1 MSVLTLETLPEC
13 VILEIL
19 KKCQA
24 KDLAAVSLTNTTLY
38 SVTCIDTLWK
48 HICQRELHQ
57 NVVELGNVKSYRQ
70 LYANLLHKYKSILG
84 VYQIEWDHYGS
95 LLEIKY
101 DCGNIKGISVEGT
114 VEEGKIFDDLREEV
128 LFTVKGETYPPELIC
143 LPDNDPH
150 SLTISVDQATGKL
163 ESRCKNSLR
172 HLKAFMCR
180 LEQEAN
186 IRDGDGDDFS
196 FQRLRGFMKLRFLKE
211 QLENDK
217 PMISVPLILPC
228 ADDVPT
234 SLRKNDGSIPS
245 QIITPGLFKGD
256 YSVHGVELILF
267 KYISENELH
276 GFKVTGD
283 RNVSAGKI
291 SLKCFLDYPV
301 NPTLEEQKSMEVLQ
315 NMPKEKRIVPVHELP
330 KQRFK
335 IPESVVGVQE
345 SSAVHALDYCFARY
359 HGQCQIAY
367 DNYQHPSFIPTNI
380 VVFNDNL
387 IGAVIFKLQKVSL
400 FKRVERSFQSRI
412 DKNVKSVF

>member
-1 MSVLTLETLPEC
+1 M
-13 VILEIL
+13 
-19 KKCQA
+19 
-24 KDLAAVSLTNTTLY
+24 
-38 SVTCIDTLWK
+38 
-48 HICQRELHQ
+48 
-57 NVVELGNVKSYRQ
+57 

-101 DCGNIKGISVEGT
+101 DAGNIKGISMEGT

-128 LFTVKGETYPPELIC
+128 LFTIKGDTYPPELIC
-143 LPDNDPH
+143 LPDIDPH
-150 SLTISVDQATGKL
+150 SLTISFDQATGKL

-172 HLKAFMCR
+172 HLKAFLCR

-186 IRDGDGDDFS
+186 IRDGDGEEFS
-196 FQRLRGFMKLRFLKE
+196 FQRLRGFMKLRYLKE

-228 ADDVPT
+228 ADDVPAT
-234 SLRKNDGSIPS
+234 LRKSDGTLPS

-256 YSVHGVELILF
+256 YSAHGVELILF

-276 GFKVTGD
+276 GYKVTGD

-301 NPTLEEQKSMEVLQ
+301 NPTLEEQKSMESLQ
-315 NMPKEKRIVPVHELP
+315 NMPKVKRTGPVHELP

-335 IPESVVGVQE
+335 IPDQVYGAQE
-345 SSAVHALDYCFARY
+345 SSAVHVLDHCFARY
-359 HGQCQIAY
+359 HGECQVAY
-367 DNYQHPSFIPTNI
+367 DNYQHPSFIQAHF

-387 IGAVIFKLQKVSL
+387 IGEVLFDLECVSL
-400 FKRVERSFQSRI
+400 YARVERSFQPRLCQ
-412 DKNVKSVF
+412 DVKSVF

>member
-1 MSVLTLETLPEC
+1 MSLFTLDNLPEC

-19 KKCQA
+19 KRCKGE
-24 KDLAAVSLTNTTLY
+24 DLAAVSLTCTTLY
-38 SVTCIDTLWK
+38 SVTSIDSLWK
-48 HICQRELHQ
+48 HICQRELRQ
-57 NVVELGNVKSYRQ
+57 DVVDLGSVKSYRM

-101 DCGNIKGISVEGT
+101 DAGNIKGISMEGT

-128 LFTVKGETYPPELIC
+128 LFTIKGDTYPPELIC
-143 LPDNDPH
+143 LPDIDPH
-150 SLTISVDQATGKL
+150 SLTISFDQATGKL

-172 HLKAFMCR
+172 HLKAFLCR

-186 IRDGDGDDFS
+186 IRDGDGEEFS
-196 FQRLRGFMKLRFLKE
+196 FQRLRGFMKLRYLKE

-228 ADDVPT
+228 ADDVPAT
-234 SLRKNDGSIPS
+234 LRKSDGTLPS

-256 YSVHGVELILF
+256 YSAHGVELILF

-276 GFKVTGD
+276 GYKVTGD

-301 NPTLEEQKSMEVLQ
+301 NPTLEEQKSMESLQ
-315 NMPKEKRIVPVHELP
+315 NMPKVKRTGPVHELP

-335 IPESVVGVQE
+335 IPDQVYGAQE
-345 SSAVHALDYCFARY
+345 SSAVHVLDHCFARY
-359 HGQCQIAY
+359 HGECQVAY
-367 DNYQHPSFIPTNI
+367 DNYQHPSFIQAHF

-387 IGAVIFKLQKVSL
+387 IGEVLFDLECVSL
-400 FKRVERSFQSRI
+400 YARVERSFQPRLCQ
-412 DKNVKSVF
+412 DVKSVF